1 MASELFVDK
10 IYPTTGTTVSVE
22 SATVSIGTSATT
34 GTRLI
39 VDSTGVRGGITTATA
54 QASTS
59 GTSID
64 FTGIPSWAKKIT
76 VMFDGVS
83 SNGTSQRLVQVGVS
97 TGVVTTGY
105 ASYWGVFHATN
116 IATSATST
124 AGFGIWNTGAGETI
138 YGHMIL
144 TNITG
149 NTWVASH
156 SGGMFN
162 GTTNFV
168 ISGGGRV
175 ALSSTL
181 DRIRITHATGTD
193 AFDAGTINIMYE
205 G

>member
-59 GTSID
+59 GTTID

-83 SNGTSQRLVQVGVS
+83 GNGSSHLLVQVGVS

-105 ASYWGVFHATN
+105 TSYWAVFHGTN
-116 IATSATST
+116 TVGSTSST
-124 AGFGIWNTGAGETI
+124 AGFGIWSAGAGETI

-149 NTWVASH
+149 NTWVSSH
-156 SGGMFN
+156 SGGLVV
-162 GTTNFV
+162 TTVNAGLG
-168 ISGGGRV
+168 GGGRV

-181 DRIRITHATGTD
+181 DRIRITHATGTE